1 MKISLKWLNDYVDIK
16 NIPVEEI
23 VEKLTYAGLEVEEV
37 IDNSKVYD
45 NIVVGYVEEKSKHP
59 NADKLSVCKVND
71 GKEVLNVVC
80 GAPNVEAGQKIV
92 FAKVGSVIPE
102 NGLEL
107 KKVKLR
113 GEVSHGM
120 ICSEK
125 ELSLSDNHEGIM
137 ILPDDAEIGIPLVE
151 YLEIDDVV
159 LDIAVTPN
167 RQDALSHIGV
177 ARDLAALFDRDLKLP
192 EIKLNEVDETA
203 DSIAEVIIENTV
215 DCPRYS
221 AKLIKDVEIK
231 ESPEWLKKKLTSIG
245 ARPIN
250 NIVDITNFVLHEI
263 GQPLHAFDLD
273 KLSHNKI
280 VVKSAD
286 EGDSFTT
293 LDSKER
299 KMKGTD
305 LMICDGEKPVAV
317 AGVMGGENS
326 EVTSTTKNILLESAF
341 FRPSAI
347 RKTAKHLGLS
357 TDASYRF
364 ERGTDPEITI
374 WAANRAAQL
383 MVELGNGKLFKG
395 TIDQYP
401 QEVEFPVLELRY
413 ERIEK
418 ILGYSIQ
425 NDTVKNILLR
435 LGFGIVDENESGVK
449 VQVPSYRRD
458 VEREID
464 LIEEIARIY
473 GYDKI
478 PVIDSIQISLDEN
491 MNQME
496 FVENLKNKLIA
507 FGFNEI
513 VTNSLWNYDRS
524 SKFGNPVRI
533 LNPQNNDMTHLRT
546 SMIPGLLKTIS
557 NNLKVQ
563 EKNLML
569 FETGHIFISKTQN
582 DIKSFDDF
590 EEKEV
595 LSFTLTG
602 NKFSKEWYNSSEQK
616 FDLFDAKGIIT
627 DFLVYNFSLEPDE
640 ILFEKGT
647 VSNFEYYF
655 EVKHKKDRLGE
666 GGEIKKEFLEL
677 YDIEQKVYVFTFEVD
692 KLKSLAKVEKRFK
705 PLLKFPKVLRDFAFI
720 VDSNISA
727 GEIEKVILEKSS
739 KLLKNIKLF
748 DIFESK
754 SIGEGKKSLA
764 FELEYFD
771 VSRTLTEEEVD
782 KDFWSVIE
790 LIKKQFNAELRG
802 KVG

>member
-1 MKISLKWLNDYVDIK
+1 MKISLKWLNEYVDI
-16 NIPVEEI
+16 NDIPVDEI
-23 VEKLTYAGLEVEEV
+23 VDKLTYAGLEVEEV
-37 IDNSKVYD
+37 INKRKVYD
-45 NIVVGYVEEKSKHP
+45 NFVIGFVEEKIKHP

-71 GKEVLNVVC
+71 GKEILNVVC
-80 GAPNVEAGQKIV
+80 GAPNVEAGQKVV
-92 FAKVGSVIPE
+92 FAKIGAVIPE
-102 NGLEL
+102 NGLKLE
-107 KKVKLR
+107 KVKLR
-113 GEVSHGM
+113 GEVSNGM

-125 ELSLSDNHEGIM
+125 ELELSDNHEGIM
-137 ILPDDAEIGIPLVE
+137 VLPDDVEIGKPFVE
-151 YLEIDDVV
+151 YLQMDDII

-177 ARDLAALFDRDLKLP
+177 ARDLAALFNKELKLP
-192 EIKLNEVDETA
+192 EVNLIEVDDEA
-203 DSIAEVIIENTV
+203 ASSAEVVIENMV

-221 AKLIKDVEIK
+221 AKVIKDVEIK
-231 ESPEWLKKKLTSIG
+231 ESPDWLKKKLNSIG

-273 KLSHNKI
+273 KLSRNKI
-280 VVKSAD
+280 VVKSSK

-299 KMKGTD
+299 KMKSTD
-305 LMICDGEKPVAV
+305 LMICDGDKSVAI

-326 EVTSTTKNILLESAF
+326 EVTESTKNILLESAY

-383 MVELGNGKLFKG
+383 MLELAGGKLLKG

-401 QEVEFPVLELRY
+401 RKVEFLELELRFS
-413 ERIEK
+413 RIQK
-418 ILGYSIQ
+418 ILGYSIE
-425 NDTVKNILLR
+425 NDTVKNILVK
-435 LGFGIVDENESGVK
+435 LGFEILDENKLSVK
-449 VQVPSYRRD
+449 VKVPSFRRD

-478 PVIDSIQISLDEN
+478 PLVNSIEIALEEN
-491 MNQME
+491 VNQMT
-496 FVENLKNKLIA
+496 FVENLKNKFISL
-507 FGFNEI
+507 GFNEVI
-513 VTNSLWNYDRS
+513 TNSLLNEEKS
-524 SKFGNPVRI
+524 SRFGNPVRV
-533 LNPQNNDMTHLRT
+533 LNPQNNDMSHLRT
-546 SMIPGLLKTIS
+546 SMLPGILRTIS
-557 NNLKVQ
+557 NNIKVQ
-563 EKNLML
+563 EKDLMI
-569 FETGHIFISKTQN
+569 FEVGHIFLSKTKN
-582 DIKSFDDF
+582 EINSFDDF
-590 EEKEV
+590 EEKEI
-595 LSFTLTG
+595 LCFALTG
-602 NKFSKEWYNSSEQK
+602 NHTSKEWYNLTERK
-616 FDLFDAKGIIT
+616 FDLYDVKGIIAE
-627 DFLVYNFSLEPDE
+627 FLLNSYSIQLSQFNFETKINGNYKLYYDLIIEKNVIGFGGELSNE
-640 ILFEKGT
+640 ILNE
-647 VSNFEYYF
+647 
-655 EVKHKKDRLGE
+655 
-666 GGEIKKEFLEL
+666 
-677 YDIEQKVYVFTFEVD
+677 YDIEQTVYAFSLEVD
-692 KLKSLAKVEKRFK
+692 KLKQLARKEKYFN

-720 VDSNISA
+720 LDKNIYA
-727 GEIEKVILEKSS
+727 EEVEKVIRLNSS

-754 SIGEGKKSLA
+754 SLGEGKKSLA

-782 KDFWSVIE
+782 KDFWKVIE
-790 LIKKQFNAELRG
+790 VIKKQFNAELRG

>member
-1 MKISLKWLNDYVDIK
+1 LKISLKWLNDYVDII

-23 VEKLTYAGLEVEEV
+23 VEKLTYAGLEIEEI
-37 IDNSKVYD
+37 IDNRKVYE
-45 NIVVGYVEEKSKHP
+45 NIVIGFVEEKSKHP
-59 NADKLSVCKVND
+59 NADKLTVCKVND
-71 GKEVLNVVC
+71 GKEILNVVC

-137 ILPDDAEIGIPLVE
+137 VLPNDAEIGIPIVV
-151 YLEIDDVV
+151 YLEMDDVM

-177 ARDLAALFDRDLKLP
+177 ARDLAALFDKELKLP
-192 EIKLNEVDETA
+192 EIKLDETENTA
-203 DSIAEVIIENTV
+203 HSVAKVVIENVV

-221 AKLIKDVEIK
+221 AKVIKNVDIK
-231 ESPEWLKKKLTSIG
+231 ESPDWLKKKLMSIG

-273 KLSHNKI
+273 KLAKSKI
-280 VVKSAD
+280 IVKSSE
-286 EGDSFTT
+286 EGASFTT

-299 KMKGTD
+299 QMKATD
-305 LMICDGEKPVAV
+305 LMICDGEKPVAI

-326 EVTSTTKNILLESAF
+326 EVTSITKNILLESAY
-341 FRPSAI
+341 FRPSAV

-383 MVELGNGKLFKG
+383 MVELGDGKLLRG
-395 TIDQYP
+395 TIDEYP
-401 QEVEFPVLELRY
+401 TKVEFPELELRFA
-413 ERIEK
+413 RIEK
-418 ILGYSIQ
+418 ILGYSIE
-425 NDTVKNILLR
+425 NEKVKNILGR
-435 LGFGIVDENESGVK
+435 LGFEIIDENETRVK

-491 MNQME
+491 VNQME
-496 FVENLKNKLIA
+496 FVEDLKNNFIA

-513 VTNSLWNYDRS
+513 VTNSLWNFDRS
-524 SKFGNPVRI
+524 SKFGSPIRI

-557 NNLKVQ
+557 NNIKVQ

-569 FETGHIFISKTQN
+569 FEAGHIFISKSEN
-582 DIKSFDDF
+582 EIKSFDDF

-595 LSFTLTG
+595 LSFALTG
-602 NKFSKEWYNSSEQK
+602 NKFSKEWYNSSDQK
-616 FDLFDAKGIIT
+616 YDLFDVKGVIA
-627 DFLVYNFSLEPDE
+627 DFLVNNFSLHFDK
-640 ILFEKGT
+640 ILFEMGNA
-647 VSNFEYYF
+647 SNYEYFF
-655 EVKHKKDRLGE
+655 EVKIDNNSLGN
-666 GGEIKKEFLEL
+666 GGEIDKHLLEI
-677 YDIEQKVYVFTFEVD
+677 YDIEQKVYVFTFAVD
-692 KLKSLAKVEKRFK
+692 KLKSLAQVEKRFNK
-705 PLLKFPKVLRDFAFI
+705 LLKFPKVLRDFAFV
-720 VDSNISA
+720 VDRNVSA
-727 GEIEKVILEKSS
+727 GEIEKVIRNKSS

-754 SIGEGKKSLA
+754 SVGEGKKSLA

-790 LIKKQFNAELRG
+790 VIKKQFNAELRG